1 MMQVEQLSTWVD
13 RKNFIYCFS
22 LLTFTQHHGEE
33 LGHSSDC
40 DGPSPHPAAAAA
52 V

>member
-1 MMQVEQLSTWVD
+1 MMQEEQLSTWVD
-13 RKNFIYCFS
+13 RKNFIYCLS
-22 LLTFTQHHGEE
+22 LQTFTQQHGEE

-40 DGPSPHPAAAAA
+40 DGPSLHAAGGAD